1 MVFFKC
7 LSYNQFSQKMLK
19 NEKEYVD
26 FVHGIKRIGA
36 ETQFKIF
43 LSQECQVS
51 KNIRKGEKEL

>member
-1 MVFFKC
+1 
-7 LSYNQFSQKMLK
+7 MLK